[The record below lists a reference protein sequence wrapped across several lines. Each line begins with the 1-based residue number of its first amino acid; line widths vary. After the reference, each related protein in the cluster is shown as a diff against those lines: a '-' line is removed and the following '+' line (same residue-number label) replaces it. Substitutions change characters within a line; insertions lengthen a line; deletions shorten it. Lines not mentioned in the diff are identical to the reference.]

1 VEGLVAED
9 ISDAVVDWIS
19 TKVGPIRSIDRQQR
33 WRPAWFV
40 TAERNGRPVR
50 LYVRGNRDGFGFAGV
65 DAEAAILREMEDHG
79 IPVPHVHGV
88 IADGAAVVMDW
99 LPGEADL
106 GSAADAFEVDAVMDD
121 YVDALVRAHRIDPA
135 AFSHIGLRV
144 PTDAHGIA
152 LDYFE
157 GFVERYRSFKQRPE
171 PLLEFAIGWL
181 RRNPPTHRSTP
192 RFVLGDTGQFMFA
205 DGRITGLLDVELAHV
220 GDVSHDL
227 AGLRLRNVTEPMGD
241 LGRVLRR
248 YAEVSGEPLDVA
260 SIEFHTAKFALC
272 TPLGVAL
279 VLHLDL
285 PLLDIVQYIEWF
297 HQLSLHAIESIAR
310 LSDVQLAPVSLP
322 APVPSA
328 YDGVI
333 GELATL
339 IESLDA
345 TPGIAEYQRGSV
357 AAVARFCHRVSE
369 FGDAIDGAD
378 LADIEAT
385 IGLRST
391 DRRAADEELEAF
403 ITAAAPEHDAVL
415 IQLLHRRV
423 MRQLL
428 LLEPLMSGGRIGHVT
443 PLAELLASEAR

>member
-1 VEGLVAED
+1 MADD
-9 ISDAVVDWIS
+9 IGDAVVEWIS
-19 TKVGPIRSIDRQQR
+19 AMVGPIRSIERQQR

-40 TAERNGRPVR
+40 TAERNSQPVR
-50 LYVRGNRDGFGFAGV
+50 LYVRGNREGFGFASV
-65 DAEAAILREMEDHG
+65 DAEAAILREMESHG
-79 IPVPHVHGV
+79 IPVPHIHGV

-106 GSAADAFEVDAVMDD
+106 GSAADASEIDAVMDD

-135 AFSHIGLRV
+135 AFTDIGLRV
-144 PTDAHGIA
+144 PTGAHAIA

-157 GFVERYRSFKQRPE
+157 TFVDRYRSFKQRPE

-192 RFVLGDTGQFMFA
+192 QFVLGDTGQFMFA
-205 DGRITGLLDVELAHV
+205 DERITGLLDVELAHI
-220 GDVSHDL
+220 GDISHDL

-248 YAEVSGEPLDVA
+248 YAEVSGEPLDLR

-279 VLHLDL
+279 VLHMDL
-285 PLLDIVQYIEWF
+285 PLTDIVQYIEWF

-310 LSDVQLAPVSLP
+310 LSDVELAPVSLP
-322 APVPSA
+322 EPVRSS

-333 GELATL
+333 GGLATMV
-339 IESLDA
+339 ESLDA
-345 TPGIAEYQRGSV
+345 DPGIAEYQRGAV
-357 AAVARFCHRVSE
+357 AKVARFCHRVSE
-369 FGDAIDGAD
+369 FGAAIDRAD

-385 IGLRST
+385 LELEST
-391 DRRAADEELEAF
+391 DRRAADEALETFILHAGPERDAEL
-403 ITAAAPEHDAVL
+403 IP
-415 IQLLHRRV
+415 LLHRRV

-428 LLEPLMSGGRIGHVT
+428 LLEPLLPGGRIGHVA
-443 PLAELLASEAR
+443 PLAELPTCEAS